1 MKKQIT
7 MLLITLLTAY
17 QGISQ
22 TSSDSVT
29 CLPNAQLK
37 KAINLIEKGKVVEE
51 ELVAT
56 KELLK
61 NSETRLSLKDSII
74 GKYQLSE
81 KEYKSLVTNFE
92 QNLNNDKRIIYNLE
106 TQIKLSKKIAR
117 RQKLSKYIVGILG
130 VSIGYLIA
138 K

>member
-1 MKKQIT
+1 

-29 CLPNAQLK
+29 CIPNAQLK

-51 ELVAT
+51 ELVVT

-61 NSETRLSLKDSII
+61 NSETRLSVKDSII

-81 KEYKSLVTNFE
+81 NQYKAFVK
-92 QNLNNDKRIIYNLE
+92 NLEENVKNDSRIIYNLN
-106 TQIKLSKKIAR
+106 TQIKLTQKIAR

-130 VSIGYLIA
+130 VGIGYLIA

>member
-1 MKKQIT
+1 

-81 KEYKSLVTNFE
+81 KEYKSMVTNFE

>member
-1 MKKQIT
+1 MKKQII

-22 TSSDSVT
+22 TSNDSVT

-61 NSETRLSLKDSII
+61 NSETRLFLKDSII
-74 GKYQLSE
+74 VKYQLSE
-81 KEYKSLVTNFE
+81 NQYKSLVANFE

>member
-1 MKKQIT
+1 

-74 GKYQLSE
+74 RKYQLSE

-92 QNLNNDKRIIYNLE
+92 QNVKNDKRIIYNLE

-130 VSIGYLIA
+130 VSIGYLIS

>member
-1 MKKQIT
+1 
-7 MLLITLLTAY
+7 
-17 QGISQ
+17 
-22 TSSDSVT
+22 VT

-74 GKYQLSE
+74 GKYQLNE
-81 KEYKSLVTNFE
+81 NQYKSLVANFE

>member
-1 MKKQIT
+1 

-74 GKYQLSE
+74 RKYQLSE

-130 VSIGYLIA
+130 VSIGYLIS

>member
-1 MKKQIT
+1 

>member
-1 MKKQIT
+1 M
-7 MLLITLLTAY
+7 LITLLTAY

-74 GKYQLSE
+74 RKYQLSE

-130 VSIGYLIA
+130 VSIGYLIS

>member
-1 MKKQIT
+1 

-92 QNLNNDKRIIYNLE
+92 NNLNNDKRIIYNLE
-106 TQIKLSKKIAR
+106 TQIKLYKKISR
-117 RQKLSKYIVGILG
+117 RQKLSKYILGILG
-130 VSIGYLIA
+130 ESIGYLIS

>member
-1 MKKQIT
+1 
-7 MLLITLLTAY
+7 
-17 QGISQ
+17 
-22 TSSDSVT
+22 
-29 CLPNAQLK
+29 
-37 KAINLIEKGKVVEE
+37 VEE
-51 ELVAT
+51 ELNVT

-61 NSETRLSLKDSII
+61 NSESRLSIKDSII

-81 KEYKSLVTNFE
+81 KQYKSLVANFE

>member
-7 MLLITLLTAY
+7 TLLIILLTAY

-22 TSSDSVT
+22 NSSDSVT
-29 CLPNAQLK
+29 CIPNAQLK

-51 ELVAT
+51 ELNAT

-61 NSETRLSLKDSII
+61 NSESRLSLKDSII

-81 KEYKSLVTNFE
+81 KQYKSLVANFE

>member
-1 MKKQIT
+1 

-130 VSIGYLIA
+130 VSIGYLIS

>member
-1 MKKQIT
+1 

-29 CLPNAQLK
+29 CIPNAQLK

-61 NSETRLSLKDSII
+61 NSESRLSIKDSII

-81 KEYKSLVTNFE
+81 NQYKALVANFE
-92 QNLNNDKRIIYNLE
+92 QNIKNDSRIIYNLN

-117 RQKLSKYIVGILG
+117 RQKFSKYIVGILG
-130 VSIGYLIA
+130 VGIGYLIA

>member
-1 MKKQIT
+1 

-22 TSSDSVT
+22 TSNDSVT

-74 GKYQLSE
+74 GKYQLNE
-81 KEYKSLVTNFE
+81 NQYKSLVANFE

-106 TQIKLSKKIAR
+106 TQIKLSKKISR

>member
-1 MKKQIT
+1 

-29 CLPNAQLK
+29 CIPNAQLK

-61 NSETRLSLKDSII
+61 NSETRLSVKDSII

-81 KEYKSLVTNFE
+81 NQYKALVKNFE
-92 QNLNNDKRIIYNLE
+92 ENVKNDSRIIYNLN
-106 TQIKLSKKIAR
+106 TQIKLTQKIAR

-130 VSIGYLIA
+130 VGIGYLIA

>member
-1 MKKQIT
+1 

-92 QNLNNDKRIIYNLE
+92 NNLNNDKRIIYNLE

-117 RQKLSKYIVGILG
+117 RQKLSKYILGILG
-130 VSIGYLIA
+130 VSIGYLIS

>member
-1 MKKQIT
+1 

-22 TSSDSVT
+22 TSSDSIT

-51 ELVAT
+51 ELNVT

-61 NSETRLSLKDSII
+61 NSESRLSVKDSII

-81 KEYKSLVTNFE
+81 NQYKLLVSNFE
-92 QNLNNDKRIIYNLE
+92 QNVKNDKRIIYNLE
-106 TQIKLSKKIAR
+106 TQIKLSKKISR

>member
-7 MLLITLLTAY
+7 TLLIILLTAY

-37 KAINLIEKGKVVEE
+37 KAINLIERGKVVEE
-51 ELVAT
+51 ELTAT

-61 NSETRLSLKDSII
+61 NSESRLSIKDSII

-81 KEYKSLVTNFE
+81 NQYKLLVSNFE
-92 QNLNNDKRIIYNLE
+92 QNVKNDKRIIYNLE
-106 TQIKLSKKIAR
+106 TQIKLSKKISR

>member
-1 MKKQIT
+1 

-22 TSSDSVT
+22 TSNDSVT

-37 KAINLIEKGKVVEE
+37 QAINLIEKGKVVEE

-74 GKYQLSE
+74 RKYQLSE

>member
-1 MKKQIT
+1 

-29 CLPNAQLK
+29 CIPNSQLK

-61 NSETRLSLKDSII
+61 NSETRLSVKDSII

-81 KEYKSLVTNFE
+81 NQYKAFVK
-92 QNLNNDKRIIYNLE
+92 NLEENVKNDSRIIYNLN
-106 TQIKLSKKIAR
+106 TQIKLTQKIAR

-130 VSIGYLIA
+130 VGIGYLIA

>member
-1 MKKQIT
+1 

-17 QGISQ
+17 QGISR

-74 GKYQLSE
+74 RKYQLSE

-130 VSIGYLIA
+130 VSIGYLIS

>member
-1 MKKQIT
+1 

-22 TSSDSVT
+22 TSNDSVT

-81 KEYKSLVTNFE
+81 NQYKSLVANFE

-106 TQIKLSKKIAR
+106 TQIKLSKKISR

>member
-1 MKKQIT
+1 

-92 QNLNNDKRIIYNLE
+92 NNLNNDKRIIYNLE
-106 TQIKLSKKIAR
+106 TQIKLYKKISR
-117 RQKLSKYIVGILG
+117 RQKLSKYILGILG
-130 VSIGYLIA
+130 VSIGYLIS

>member
-1 MKKQIT
+1 

-81 KEYKSLVTNFE
+81 NQYKSLVANFE

>member
-1 MKKQIT
+1 M
-7 MLLITLLTAY
+7 
-17 QGISQ
+17 
-22 TSSDSVT
+22 
-29 CLPNAQLK
+29 
-37 KAINLIEKGKVVEE
+37 EE
-51 ELVAT
+51 ELNVT

-61 NSETRLSLKDSII
+61 NSESRLSIKDSII

-81 KEYKSLVTNFE
+81 NHYKSLVANFE
-92 QNLNNDKRIIYNLE
+92 KNLNNDKRIIYNLE

>member
-1 MKKQIT
+1 

-22 TSSDSVT
+22 TSNDSVT

-61 NSETRLSLKDSII
+61 NSETRLFLKDSII
-74 GKYQLSE
+74 VKYQLSE
-81 KEYKSLVTNFE
+81 NQYKSLVANFE

>member
-1 MKKQIT
+1 

-22 TSSDSVT
+22 TSNDSVT

-81 KEYKSLVTNFE
+81 NQYKSLVANFE

-130 VSIGYLIA
+130 VSIGYLIS

>member
-1 MKKQIT
+1 

-22 TSSDSVT
+22 TSNDSVT

-81 KEYKSLVTNFE
+81 NQYKSLVANFE

>member
-1 MKKQIT
+1 M
-7 MLLITLLTAY
+7 
-17 QGISQ
+17 
-22 TSSDSVT
+22 
-29 CLPNAQLK
+29 
-37 KAINLIEKGKVVEE
+37 EE
-51 ELVAT
+51 ELNAT

-61 NSETRLSLKDSII
+61 NSESRLSIKDSII

-81 KEYKSLVTNFE
+81 NQYKLLVSNFE
-92 QNLNNDKRIIYNLE
+92 QNVKNDKRIIYNLE
-106 TQIKLSKKIAR
+106 TQIKLSKKISR

>member
-1 MKKQIT
+1 

-17 QGISQ
+17 QSISQ

-29 CLPNAQLK
+29 CIPNAQLK

-51 ELVAT
+51 ELVVT

-61 NSETRLSLKDSII
+61 NSETRLSVKDSII

-81 KEYKSLVTNFE
+81 NQYKAFVK
-92 QNLNNDKRIIYNLE
+92 NLEENVKNDSRIIYNLN
-106 TQIKLSKKIAR
+106 TQIKLTQKIAR

-130 VSIGYLIA
+130 VGIGYLIA

>member
-1 MKKQIT
+1 

-37 KAINLIEKGKVVEE
+37 KAINLLEKGKVVEE

-92 QNLNNDKRIIYNLE
+92 NNL
-106 TQIKLSKKIAR
+106 KLSKKIAR

-130 VSIGYLIA
+130 VSIGYLIS

>member
-1 MKKQIT
+1 
-7 MLLITLLTAY
+7 MLLISLLTAY

-29 CLPNAQLK
+29 CIPNTQLK

-51 ELVAT
+51 ELVVT

-61 NSETRLSLKDSII
+61 NSETRLSVKDSII

-81 KEYKSLVTNFE
+81 NQYKAFVK
-92 QNLNNDKRIIYNLE
+92 NLEENVKNDRRIIYNLN
-106 TQIKLSKKIAR
+106 TQIKLTQKIAR

-130 VSIGYLIA
+130 VGIGYLIA

>member
-1 MKKQIT
+1 

-92 QNLNNDKRIIYNLE
+92 NNLNNDKRIIYNLE

-130 VSIGYLIA
+130 VSIGYLIS

>member
-7 MLLITLLTAY
+7 TLLIILLTAY

-22 TSSDSVT
+22 TSNDSVT

-51 ELVAT
+51 ELNVT

-61 NSETRLSLKDSII
+61 NSESRLSIKDSII

-81 KEYKSLVTNFE
+81 NQYKLLVSNFE
-92 QNLNNDKRIIYNLE
+92 QNVKNDKRIIYNLE
-106 TQIKLSKKIAR
+106 TQIKLSKKISR

>member
-1 MKKQIT
+1 

-74 GKYQLSE
+74 RKYQLSE

>member
-1 MKKQIT
+1 MKKQII

-22 TSSDSVT
+22 TSNDSVT

-81 KEYKSLVTNFE
+81 NQYKSLVANFE

>member
-7 MLLITLLTAY
+7 TLLIILLTAY

-22 TSSDSVT
+22 NSSDSVT
-29 CLPNAQLK
+29 CIPNSQLK

-51 ELVAT
+51 ELNVT

-61 NSETRLSLKDSII
+61 NSESRLSIKDSII

-81 KEYKSLVTNFE
+81 KQYKSLVANFE